1 MAKIITR
8 FAPSPTGYLHIG
20 GLRTALFSYLY
31 ARKNGGEFLLRIE
44 DTDLKRNS
52 EEATRAIIEAFEWV
66 GLEYDGQIEYQSR
79 RFEIYAKFI
88 QKLLD
93 EGKAYRCYMSKDEL
107 DALRA
112 KQEAAKE
119 RPRYDGR
126 YRDFTGTA
134 PEGISPVIRIK
145 APQSGEIS
153 FIDGVKG
160 EVKFDVADIL
170 DDFIIARSDG
180 TPTYNF
186 CVVVDDALMGVSD
199 VIRGDDHLSNTPK
212 QIVLYNALGFAVPKF
227 YHLAM
232 IHGEDGKK
240 LSKRHGATDVM
251 EYKALGFTPQALL
264 NFLVRLGWSHG
275 DDEIFSLN
283 ELKSIFDPAHIS
295 KSASAYSF
303 KKLEWLNAH
312 YIKTLP
318 FDEIARQCENLG
330 FSFRELGAFENAE
343 ICAKNAGNGV
353 NLGNGAKN
361 AEIHA
366 ENGSN
371 LCGCENGVNLCGFWS
386 GEFLLD
392 ILRER
397 SKTLL
402 ELIAAAKKIVQRPQI
417 YEEKA
422 VTKFINEKSL
432 LLLKKFADLLG
443 NAGNLTLNSAGNLA
457 VNLGNSTENLAENLE
472 NLAENSPKTAKDF
485 ELLTNA
491 FLERENLALK
501 DIAQAL
507 RIALTGSAVSP
518 GIYEVLEFLGVNESK
533 ARIAAFL
540 DITRR

>member
-1 MAKIITR
+1 MQEIITR
-8 FAPSPTGYLHIG
+8 FAPSPTGFLHIG

-31 ARKNGGEFLLRIE
+31 ARKNGGKFLLRIE

-52 EEATRAIIEAFEWV
+52 EEAARAIIEAFEWV
-66 GLEYDGQIEYQSR
+66 GLEYDGEIEYQSK

-93 EGKAYRCYMSKDEL
+93 EGKAYKCYMSKDEL
-107 DALRA
+107 AALRA

-126 YRDFTGTA
+126 YRNFTGT
-134 PEGISPVIRIK
+134 PPSEISPVVRIK
-145 APQSGEIS
+145 APESGEIS
-153 FIDGVKG
+153 FVDGVKG
-160 EVKFDVADIL
+160 EVKFEVADIL
-170 DDFIIARSDG
+170 DDFIIARSDN

-212 QIVLYNALGFAVPKF
+212 QIVLYEALGFKVPKF

-251 EYKALGFTPQALL
+251 EYKAMGFMPQALL
-264 NFLVRLGWSHG
+264 NFLVRLGWSHK
-275 DDEIFSLN
+275 DDEIFSLDT
-283 ELKSIFDPAHIS
+283 LKSIFNPAQIS

-318 FDEIARQCENLG
+318 FDEINKQCENLG
-330 FSFRELGAFENAE
+330 FSFKNLSFKEGENFTFLSE
-343 ICAKNAGNGV
+343 FKNGDDAG
-353 NLGNGAKN
+353 
-361 AEIHA
+361 I
-366 ENGSN
+366 S
-371 LCGCENGVNLCGFWS
+371 CGFLN

-392 ILRER
+392 MLRER
-397 SKTLL
+397 CKTLL
-402 ELIAAAKKIVQRPQI
+402 ELINSARKILARPQI

-422 VTKFINEKSL
+422 MKKFIDEKSL
-432 LLLKKFADLLG
+432 NLLKNLKDLLE
-443 NAGNLTLNSAGNLA
+443 NSVLNLVDLPENLATFNDENSHKNGGNLA
-457 VNLGNSTENLAENLE
+457 TFNDENSRKNSTNLAK
-472 NLAENSPKTAKDF
+472 NSFKTAKDF
-485 ELLTNA
+485 EALINA
-491 FLERENLALK
+491 FLAEKNLALK

-507 RIALTGSAVSP
+507 RIAITGTSVSP
-518 GIYEVLEFLGVNESK
+518 GIFEVLEFLGTKEVK
-533 ARIAAFL
+533 IRIENLLKFMK
-540 DITRR
+540 I